1 LDGALIVDI
10 TEFQTNLVPYSR
22 IRFMMSS
29 YASVTS
35 APEDLAAL
43 LKKDYD
49 EVGTESAGAGA
60 DGFTMVPVTLSRQIL
75 IIPAYRVLVCFLH
88 PVACIYAEIHL
99 FIEIWSS
106 RS

>member
-43 LKKDYD
+43 LKKDYE
-49 EVGTESAGAGA
+49 EVSTGSAGAGA
-60 DGFTMVPVTLSRQIL
+60 DGTGDTDQYHFGLPCTRLLLAFS
-75 IIPAYRVLVCFLH
+75 CLH
-88 PVACIYAEIHL
+88 L
-99 FIEIWSS
+99 
-106 RS
+106 R